1 MNFVGMADAPGTSH
15 TPHAGSPLDR
25 ATPEDTGERTHPA
38 SKRGRTGR
46 NRFNPRRLFLWCAGT
61 LVLYLAWQTF
71 SINRYGF
78 RDDGQSADCAIVLG
92 GAAWHDKPSPVLRER
107 LNHAI
112 RLFQEGRVEALV
124 LTGGKGTGAA
134 YSEGEVAHDY
144 CLERGIPEQALFV
157 EGRSK
162 TTLENLQEAKKILQ
176 AQKFRDALI
185 VSDPWH
191 LKRGVLIAR
200 RQDIEAS
207 PSATTTSR
215 FESFKSRSGF
225 TMRELYLYHLYL
237 FFNR

>member
-1 MNFVGMADAPGTSH
+1 MGNAPRTSH
-15 TPHAGSPLDR
+15 TPTAGSSLERAAEEAGEERASPSCQQGEAGDR
-25 ATPEDTGERTHPA
+25 
-38 SKRGRTGR
+38 
-46 NRFNPRRLFLWCAGT
+46 RFNFRRLLLWFVTA
-61 LVLYLAWQTF
+61 LLLYLAWQTL
-71 SINRYGF
+71 SINRFGF
-78 RDDGQSADCAIVLG
+78 RDDGRSADCAIVLG

-112 RLFQEGRVEALV
+112 DLFQEGRVGALV

-134 YSEGEVAHDY
+134 YSEGEVARDY
-144 CLERGIPEQALFV
+144 CLKRGIPAHALFV
-157 EGRSK
+157 EGRSR

>member
-1 MNFVGMADAPGTSH
+1 MGDAPGTSQ
-15 TPHAGSPLDR
+15 TRTTGSSSQRTSEVEGEQRAGPSR
-25 ATPEDTGERTHPA
+25 
-38 SKRGRTGR
+38 KRGEAGGR
-46 NRFNPRRLFLWCAGT
+46 HFNLRRLLLWSVAS
-61 LVLYLAWQTF
+61 LLLYLAWQTL
-71 SINRYGF
+71 SINRFGL
-78 RDDGQSADCAIVLG
+78 RDDGRSADCAIVLG

-112 RLFQEGRVEALV
+112 GLFQEGRVRALV

-134 YSEGEVAHDY
+134 YSEGEVARDY
-144 CLERGIPEQALFV
+144 CLKRGIPAHALFV
-157 EGRSK
+157 EGRSR

-176 AQKFRDALI
+176 AQKFGDALI